1 MVAAILAYSIA
12 GGLLFGIFYA
22 LLGLGLNLVF
32 GVLKIVNL
40 AHGDFVMLG
49 AYGAYVAYTYAHV
62 NPLIAIV
69 LEIITFGIVGTL
81 LYYGIVPRLL
91 RSDDPEMLSL
101 ILFFGI
107 SQAIE
112 AVATFGF
119 GVNTNTLP
127 LNVLGNYSL
136 TLFGQQIPS
145 AWLVSALVSLAALG
159 LLYLFL
165 YRTKLGRAT
174 RAVMGSREETMSS
187 GINVNRISALA
198 FGIGLALAG
207 IAGALTPF
215 MLGGIDTSMGVNITV
230 TAFAIIVIGA
240 LGNPLGTIIG
250 GLVYGISQM
259 LMQTYLPS
267 WSAMAPFVLLLLIL
281 LIRPGGVL
289 GKGARYA

>member
-1 MVAAILAYSIA
+1 MDTILAYSII
-12 GGLLFGIFYA
+12 GGVLFGFFYA

-49 AYGAYVAYTYAHV
+49 AYGAYVAYTSSHV
-62 NPLIAIV
+62 NPLITILVEIV
-69 LEIITFGIVGTL
+69 AFGIVGMA
-81 LYYGIVPRLL
+81 LYYGIIPRLL
-91 RSDDPEMLSL
+91 RSQDPEMLSL
-101 ILFFGI
+101 ILFFGV

-112 AVATFGF
+112 ALATFAF
-119 GVNTNTLP
+119 GQNTQTMNIGIFGNHP
-127 LNVLGNYSL
+127 LVM
-136 TLFGQQIPS
+136 FGQQFET
-145 AWLVSALVSLAALG
+145 AWWVSVLVSGVALA
-159 LLYLFL
+159 LLYAFL

-174 RAVMGSREETMSS
+174 RAVMGNREETAAS
-187 GINVNRISALA
+187 GINVNQVSALA

-215 MLGGIDTSMGVNITV
+215 MLGGIYTTMGVDITV
-230 TAFAIIVIGA
+230 TSFAIIVIGA

-250 GLVYGISQM
+250 GVVYGVSQF

-267 WSAMAPFVLLLLIL
+267 WSAMAPFVLLLIILIA
-281 LIRPGGVL
+281 RPGGIL

>member
-1 MVAAILAYSIA
+1 MLEYSLV
-12 GGLLFGIFYA
+12 GGVLFGIFYA

-32 GVLKIVNL
+32 GVLKMVNL
-40 AHGDFVMLG
+40 AHGDFLMLG
-49 AYGAYVAYTYAHV
+49 AYGAYVAYTYGHI
-62 NPLIAIV
+62 NPLITIAIEV
-69 LEIITFGIVGTL
+69 VTFGIVGML

-91 RSDDPEMLSL
+91 RSSDPEMLSL
-101 ILFFGI
+101 ILFFGV

-112 AVATFGF
+112 ALATFGF
-119 GVNTNTLP
+119 GVNIDTLP
-127 LNVLGNYSL
+127 LNLFGNYSL
-136 TLFGQQIPS
+136 TVHGAGIPV
-145 AWLVSALVSLAALG
+145 AWLVSSLVSLVMLV

-165 YRTKLGRAT
+165 YRSKLGRAT
-174 RAVMGSREETMSS
+174 RAVMGNREETAAS

-198 FGIGLALAG
+198 FGVGLALAAV
-207 IAGALTPF
+207 AGAMTPF

-230 TAFAIIVIGA
+230 TAFAIIVIGG

-250 GLVYGISQM
+250 GLVYGLSQM

-281 LIRPGGVL
+281 LVRPAGIL

>member
-12 GGLLFGIFYA
+12 GGVLFGIFYA

-62 NPLIAIV
+62 NPLITILV
-69 LEIITFGIVGTL
+69 EIIAFGIVGIL

-91 RSDDPEMLSL
+91 KSDDPEMLSL

-112 AVATFGF
+112 AIATFGF
-119 GVNTNTLP
+119 GVNTDTLN
-127 LNVLGNYSL
+127 LNVFGNYSL
-136 TLFGQQIPS
+136 SLFNQQFPA
-145 AWLVSALVSLAALG
+145 AWLVSALVSLVAMM

-165 YRTKLGRAT
+165 YRSKLGRAT
-174 RAVMGSREETMSS
+174 RAVMGSRAETASS
-187 GINVNRISALA
+187 GIDVNRISALA

-207 IAGALTPF
+207 VAGALTPF
-215 MLGGIDTSMGVNITV
+215 MLGGIYTSMGVGITV
-230 TAFAIIVIGA
+230 TAFAIIVIGG

-250 GLVYGISQM
+250 GLVFGISQM
-259 LMQTYLPS
+259 LMQTYFPS

-289 GKGARYA
+289 GKAARYA

>member
-1 MVAAILAYSIA
+1 MVATILAYSLVA
-12 GGLLFGIFYA
+12 GILFGIFYA

-32 GVLKIVNL
+32 GVLKMVNL

-49 AYGAYVAYTYAHV
+49 AYGAYVAYTTAHI
-62 NPLIAIV
+62 NPLITIV
-69 LEIITFGIVGTL
+69 IEILSFGIVGVI

-107 SQAIE
+107 SQTIE
-112 AVATFGF
+112 ALATFGF
-119 GVNTNTLP
+119 GVNIDTL
-127 LNVLGNYSL
+127 NSNIFGRYSL
-136 TLFGQQIPS
+136 PLFGQQFQS
-145 AWLVSALVSLAALG
+145 AWIVSVGVSLVALL
-159 LLYLFL
+159 LLYGFL
-165 YRTKLGRAT
+165 YRTKWGRAT
-174 RAVMGSREETMSS
+174 RAVMGSRDETASS
-187 GINVNRISALA
+187 GINVNRVSAVA

-215 MLGGIDTSMGVNITV
+215 MLGGITTTMGIGITV
-230 TAFAIIVIGA
+230 TAFAIIVIGS

-250 GLVYGISQM
+250 GLVYGVSQ
-259 LMQTYLPS
+259 LLVETYLPS
-267 WSAMAPFVLLLLIL
+267 WSAMAPFVLLLAIL

>member
-1 MVAAILAYSIA
+1 MVDDILAYSIV
-12 GGLLFGIFYA
+12 GGVLSGIFYA

-32 GVLKIVNL
+32 GVLKVVNL

-49 AYGAYVAYTYAHV
+49 AYGAWVAYTYAHV
-62 NPLIAIV
+62 NPLVTIVILAIIFA
-69 LEIITFGIVGTL
+69 IIGIL

-91 RSDDPEMLSL
+91 KSDDPEMLSL

-112 AVATFGF
+112 AIATFGF
-119 GVNTNTLP
+119 GVNTQTLNLSVFGNHP
-127 LNVLGNYSL
+127 LN
-136 TLFGQQIPS
+136 LFGQSFQT
-145 AWLVSALVSLAALG
+145 AWWVSVIISFVALA

-165 YRTKLGRAT
+165 YRSKLGRAT
-174 RAVMGSREETMSS
+174 RSVMGNREETAAS
-187 GINVNRISALA
+187 GINVNRVSALA

-207 IAGALTPF
+207 VAGALTPY
-215 MLGGIDTSMGVNITV
+215 MLGGIDTTMGVGITV

-250 GLVYGISQM
+250 GLVYGVSQM
-259 LMQTYLPS
+259 LMQSYLPS

-281 LIRPGGVL
+281 LIRPGGIL